1 MVFAMLAV
9 SMLLE
14 VVRLASKIL
23 TIRHID
29 LFLTNRQ
36 QCFQQTHAI
45 DTGISDFRK
54 MVVTVMKIHNKKEK
68 VKNII
73 YRNNK
78 HFHEQSFDFELN
90 NELLKI
96 DINNAEIKEFN
107 EIFLKVVDKHAP
119 RK

>member
-1 MVFAMLAV
+1 
-9 SMLLE
+9 
-14 VVRLASKIL
+14 
-23 TIRHID
+23 
-29 LFLTNRQ
+29 
-36 QCFQQTHAI
+36 
-45 DTGISDFRK
+45 
-54 MVVTVMKIHNKKEK
+54 MKIHNKKEK
-68 VKNII
+68 AKNII